1 MIADTLKSIRI
12 QKALRKTAN
21 AHIRKQADWMDSA
34 ANVIN
39 RGTDWIK
46 NKALPA
52 VARTIPG
59 TPQNLDMVAQGAVGA
74 YNAAKNADWKKI
86 GNQAAK
92 AGVEAAQFAA
102 NPAGYLGGKAG
113 QGLQY
118 VGGKIGDAVG
128 SWWGNLQNGGKNAVI
143 DQQLGVERRK
153 ARQLAQQR
161 QQQAQQ
167 PSPKPQATNT
177 QFTPS
182 APSRPHNNPYAKQHP
197 MTPVQESANNAKAAI
212 RKGNYTQAAADAG
225 RVAPRAVGATV
236 KTTTDNAADFVRNTG
251 NRVAAVTNAKSW
263 GEAGRNAANLVPG
276 VVEDAGRAVRQV
288 GSVGGNIVKSVGG
301 NNAVANTV
309 GNAANLPANV
319 VGDVAEGVGGF
330 YNAVTGQG
338 AENQG
343 KDFGDRMLGFADNMG
358 NKFKRT
364 FGLGLWQ

>member
-21 AHIRKQADWMDSA
+21 AHLRKQADWLDTASNA
-34 ANVIN
+34 IN
-39 RGTDWIK
+39 RGTDWVK
-46 NKALPA
+46 NKAVPA
-52 VARTIPG
+52 VMRSIPG
-59 TPQNLDMVAQGAVGA
+59 SPQYMDMVAQGAASV

-86 GNQAAK
+86 GNRAAEVGTEAAK
-92 AGVEAAQFAA
+92 FSV
-102 NPAGYLGGKAG
+102 NPGGYLGEKAG

-128 SWWGNLQNGGKNAVI
+128 GWWGNVQNGGKNAVI
-143 DQQLGVERRK
+143 DQQMGVERRK

-161 QQQAQQ
+161 
-167 PSPKPQATNT
+167 TTDT

-182 APSRPHNNPYAKQHP
+182 APSTPHNNPYANQHP

-212 RKGNYTQAAADAG
+212 QKGNYTQAAADAG
-225 RVAPRAVGATV
+225 RVAPRAVGAAV

-263 GEAGRNAANLVPG
+263 GKAGRNAASLVPG

-343 KDFGDRMLGFADNMG
+343 KDFGDRMLGFAGNMG
-358 NKFKRT
+358 NRFKKT